1 MNQPDHL
8 DRTTSIA
15 RLRSFATH
23 WADEITDWQDTGEQ
37 GTEKKYAQSFWS
49 DLLDCF
55 GINAARRR
63 LFEREATRASTG
75 RHGWIDFFMPGV
87 AIGEAK
93 SLGIDLNAAAA
104 QIDDYL
110 AGGTIRHTEFPRYA
124 ILTNFKTLR
133 IKKLDTDET
142 ALIIDVADI
151 ADHYDDLI
159 FLIGG
164 DTLSREEEETASI
177 TAAQLMAD
185 LYVAVLGD
193 DEADEPVGDDPDVP
207 ATPEDEEERE
217 ATTSILM
224 TRLLFLLYGDDAGL
238 WETDLFYRW
247 VDQETTPASLGA
259 QLGQLF
265 DLLNTPIRRRPRHL
279 PDLLARFPYVNGS
292 IFADNIGMEY
302 FTPATREAL
311 LAACRF
317 QWTSISVSV
326 FGAMFQ
332 LVKSK
337 EARRAAGEHYTS
349 EANILKTIGPLFLDD
364 YQGRAERLI
373 RNKSSRLKDF
383 DALMDEMAAN
393 IYVDPAA
400 GSGNFINLAY
410 ARLRDIETALIVE
423 KRKRFTTT
431 GGAAMTLFIEIEQ
444 KLSIDQFH
452 GFEIGWWPAKIAETS
467 MFLVDHQANRKLA
480 KAIGEAPERLP
491 ITITA
496 HIHHGN
502 ALRLDWREALPLPAG
517 KTFIFGNPPFI
528 GQYTKTVEQTADM
541 KHVWGTDYDGYL
553 DYVTGWHKKAIDL
566 YRDRPGEFSFVTTNS
581 IVQGQPVPALFGPVV
596 DAGWIIKFAHR
607 TFSWDSQAPGQAA
620 VHCVIVGFTK
630 DHTIQPRLWNYPHV
644 KGEPVEQK
652 VTQGINAYL
661 IDGPNVLVTKRSKVL
676 SPELGKVVYGSKPAD
691 GGYLVPKAGKP
702 RPEHDSVAMKY
713 VRYFVGAK
721 ELINGTDRWCFW
733 MADDDFNP
741 RDVSI
746 SPILREHIEG
756 CRDFRENSTKTGDA
770 YKLKDIP
777 HLFRPNP
784 NRPRENYLA
793 IPAHVSENRRYF
805 LAQRFGPE
813 VICGNANFQVEDPD
827 GLQFALISSSMFITW
842 QRAVGGRIKSDLRF
856 ANTLTWNTFPV
867 PALEDKQRQAIIAGG
882 QKVLDARALH
892 PDRALA
898 DHYNPLAMSPELL
911 GGHRAL
917 DRAVDTAFG
926 APRLLKDDKER
937 LEVLFSRYAEM
948 TG

>member
-1 MNQPDHL
+1 MSQSDHL
-8 DRTTSIA
+8 DRQTSLQ
-15 RLRSFATH
+15 RLRAFGH
-23 WADEITDWQDTGEQ
+23 RWASNVADWRVSGETA
-37 GTEKKYAQSFWS
+37 TEKKYAQSFWA

-55 GINAARRR
+55 GIIAARQR
-63 LFEREATRASTG
+63 LFEREASRATTG
-75 RHGWIDFFMPGV
+75 KHGWIDFFMPGV

-93 SLGIDLNAAAA
+93 SLGVDLTAAAG
-104 QIDDYL
+104 QVDDYL
-110 AGGTIRHTEFPRYA
+110 AGGTISQTEFPRYA
-124 ILTNFKTLR
+124 ILTNFET
-133 IKKLDTDET
+133 IKITKLDTDDP
-142 ALIIDVADI
+142 AIVFNVADI
-151 ADHYDDLI
+151 EAHYDDLI

-164 DTLSREEEETASI
+164 DTLSREEEEAASI
-177 TAAQLMAD
+177 TAAKLMAD

-193 DEADEPVGDDPDVP
+193 DDADEPVGDDLNVP
-207 ATPEDEEERE
+207 TAPEDEDERE

-247 VDQETTPASLGA
+247 VEQETAAASLGP
-259 QLGQLF
+259 QLSQLF
-265 DLLNTPIRRRPRHL
+265 ELLNTPLKRRPKQL

-292 IFADNIGMEY
+292 IFSNNIGMEY

-349 EANILKTIGPLFLDD
+349 ENNILKTIGPLFLDD
-364 YQGRAERLI
+364 YQVRADRLI

-383 DALMDEMAAN
+383 DDLMDEMAAN

-400 GSGNFINLAY
+400 GSGNFLNLAY
-410 ARLRDIETALIVE
+410 ARLREIETSLIVE
-423 KRKRFTTT
+423 KRKRFSTT
-431 GGAAMTLFIEIEQ
+431 GGSAMTLFIEAEQ

-467 MFLVDHQANRKLA
+467 MFLVDHQANQKLA
-480 KAIGEAPERLP
+480 KAIGEAPDRLP
-491 ITITA
+491 IKITA

-502 ALRLDWREALPLPAG
+502 ALHLDWRDALPLPKG
-517 KTFIFGNPPFI
+517 QTFIFGNPPFI
-528 GQYTKTVEQTADM
+528 GQYTKTDEQAADM
-541 KHVWGTDYDGYL
+541 KHVWGKDYDGYL

-566 YRDRPGEFSFVTTNS
+566 YRDRPGEFAYVTTNS
-581 IVQGQPVPALFGPVV
+581 IAQGQPVPALFGPIFG
-596 DAGWIIKFAHR
+596 AGWHIKFAHR

-630 DHTIQPRLWNYPHV
+630 DRTIKPRLWDYPDV

-652 VTQGINAYL
+652 VMQGINAYL
-661 IDGPNVLVTKRSKVL
+661 IDGPNILVTKRPKVL
-676 SPELGKVVYGSKPAD
+676 SLELGKVVYGSKPAD
-691 GGYLVPKAGKP
+691 GGYLVPKSGTP
-702 RPEHDSVAMKY
+702 RPENDPVAMKY

-733 MADDDFNP
+733 MADDDFSP
-741 RDVSI
+741 QDVSK
-746 SPILREHIEG
+746 SPVLREHIEG
-756 CRDFRENSTKTGDA
+756 CRDFRRKSKKAATQELANT
-770 YKLKDIP
+770 P
-777 HLFRPNP
+777 HLFAEIRPTA
-784 NRPRENYLA
+784 EKYLA
-793 IPAHVSENRRYF
+793 IPRHVSENRPYF
-805 LAQRFGPE
+805 LAQRFDPG
-813 VICGNANFQVEDPD
+813 VICGDANFQVKDPD

-856 ANTLTWNTFPV
+856 ANTLTWNTFPA
-867 PALEDKQRQAIIAGG
+867 PELSEKQRQAIIAGG

-892 PDRALA
+892 PDRSLA

-911 GGHRAL
+911 GAHRAL
-917 DRAVDTAFG
+917 DKAVDVAFG
-926 APRLLKDDKER
+926 APRTLKNEKER
-937 LEVLFSRYAEM
+937 LEVLFARYAEM
-948 TG
+948 TN

>member
-23 WADEITDWQDTGEQ
+23 WATEITDWQDTGEQ

-75 RHGWIDFFMPGV
+75 RHGWIDFFMPGI

-93 SLGIDLNAAAA
+93 SLGINLDAAAD

-110 AGGTIRHTEFPRYA
+110 AGGTVSQAEFPRYA
-124 ILTNFKTLR
+124 ILTNFQTLR

-142 ALIIDVADI
+142 ALVFDVTDI

-164 DTLSREEEETASI
+164 DTLTREEEEAASI
-177 TAAQLMAD
+177 TAAKLMAD

-193 DEADEPVGDDPDVP
+193 DEADEPVGNDPEVST
-207 ATPEDEEERE
+207 TPEDEDERE

-224 TRLLFLLYGDDAGL
+224 TRLLFLLYGDDARL
-238 WETDLFYRW
+238 WEPDIFYRW

-265 DLLNTPIRRRPRHL
+265 DLLNTPIHRRPRHL

-302 FTPATREAL
+302 FTPATRDAL

-349 EANILKTIGPLFLDD
+349 ETNILKTIGPLFLDD
-364 YQGRAERLI
+364 YQERADRLI

-393 IYVDPAA
+393 IYCDPAC
-400 GSGNFINLAY
+400 GSGNFLNLAY
-410 ARLRDIETALIVE
+410 ARLREIETALIVE
-423 KRKRFTTT
+423 KRKRFVTT
-431 GGAAMTLFIEIEQ
+431 GGATRTLFIEAEQ

-502 ALRLDWREALPLPAG
+502 ALRLNWRETLPLPKG
-517 KTFIFGNPPFI
+517 QTFIFGNPPFL
-528 GQYTKTVEQTADM
+528 GHATRTDEQAADLRE
-541 KHVWGTDYDGYL
+541 VWGVKSIGRL
-553 DYVTGWHKKAIDL
+553 DYVTGWHKKAIDF
-566 YRDRPGEFSFVTTNS
+566 YRDRPGEFSYVTTNS
-581 IVQGQPVPALFGPVV
+581 ITQGDQVPRLFGSIF
-596 DAGWIIKFAHR
+596 DGGWIIKFAHR

-630 DHTIQPRLWNYPHV
+630 DHTVKPRLWDYPHV

-652 VTQGINAYL
+652 VTQSINAYL
-661 IDGPNVLVTKRSKVL
+661 VDGPNVLVKATNKIL
-676 SPELGKVVYGSKPAD
+676 SPELSPAVFGNMAR
-691 GGYLVPKAGKP
+691 GGDLIVEADEYEEVMADPIA
-702 RPEHDSVAMKY
+702 AKY
-713 VRYFVGAK
+713 VRPFRGSR
-721 ELINGTDRWCFW
+721 EILHNLDRWCLW
-733 MADDDFNP
+733 MVVLDPAD
-741 RDVSI
+741 VGK
-746 SPILREHIEG
+746 SPVLKQRLNSVAEFRAASTAASTREMA
-756 CRDFRENSTKTGDA
+756 NT
-770 YKLKDIP
+770 P
-777 HLFRPNP
+777 HLFGQRSQP
-784 NRPRENYLA
+784 ETDYLA
-793 IPAHVSENRRYF
+793 IPSVVSENRRF
-805 LAQRFGPE
+805 LTAQRYGAETIISNLAFHVVDPE
-813 VICGNANFQVEDPD
+813 
-827 GLQFALISSSMFITW
+827 GLQFALASSSMFITW
-842 QRAVGGRIKSDLRF
+842 QKTVGGRLESRLRF

-867 PALEDKQRQAIIAGG
+867 PALDEKQRQAIIDGG
-882 QKVLDARALH
+882 QKVLEARALH
-892 PDRALA
+892 PDRSLA
-898 DHYNPLAMSPELL
+898 DHYTPLAMSPDLL
-911 GGHRAL
+911 GAHRTL
-917 DRAVDTAFG
+917 DRSVDTAFG
-926 APRLLKDDKER
+926 APRLLQDEKER
-937 LEVLFSRYAEM
+937 LELLFTNYARM
-948 TG
+948 TT